1 VLDSGRHTRMMTQG
15 TAEPRRASGER
26 KLMTRSRYQNGSLT
40 LRGRSNKVWV
50 ARWREDV
57 LGLDGTVQRVRRSL
71 VLGTLASLPNRRQA
85 RVLLDAKLCDLN
97 AGRRQPQSAMPFR
110 NFIEEVWQPAILPT
124 MKFSTQKLYPH
135 LLRRHLLPVFGD
147 QPLCDIRRVDIQ
159 RFVTEKMTRQ
169 NLSWQ
174 TAVHLRNL
182 MSGTLE
188 RAVEWGYLEA
198 NPGRR
203 IRVPPMQRR
212 RKTVVLTCE
221 QLATLLQSLQ
231 EPVRMLAITVAMT
244 GLRIGEVLALRWM
257 NVDFEKSLIRVREAV
272 YEGNLSSPKSKSSV
286 RDIPIGP
293 TLQQALLERRKA
305 APADAFVFAS
315 RTGTPLDSHNL
326 LGRVLKPACKRV
338 GLPLISW
345 HSFRHTHATLLSDLG
360 ESLKTAQAQ
369 LGHARLST
377 TAEIYTHAVPASQR
391 AAVEKLE
398 RAIWTTKLD
407 PNGPKSV
414 GQQSLGS
421 TLIQ

>member
-1 VLDSGRHTRMMTQG
+1 
-15 TAEPRRASGER
+15 
-26 KLMTRSRYQNGSLT
+26 MTRSRYQNGSLT

-57 LGLDGTVQRVRRSL
+57 LGLDGTIQRVRRSL
-71 VLGTLASLPNRRQA
+71 VLGSLANVPTRRHA
-85 RVLLDAKLCDLN
+85 RVLLNAKLCDLN

-110 NFIEEVWQPAILPT
+110 NFIEEVWQPAILPA

-135 LLRRHLLPVFGD
+135 LLRRHLLPVFGER
-147 QPLCDIRRVDIQ
+147 PLCDIRRVDIQ

-203 IRVPPMQRR
+203 IKVPSMQRR
-212 RKTVVLTCE
+212 RKTIVLTLE
-221 QLATLLQSLQ
+221 QLAILLQSLQ
-231 EPVRMLAITVAMT
+231 EPVKMLAITVAMT
-244 GLRIGEVLALRWM
+244 GLRIGEVLALRWG
-257 NVDFEKSLIRVREAV
+257 NVDFEKNLIRVREAV
-272 YEGNLSSPKSKSSV
+272 YEGNLSSPKSKSSI

-293 TLQQALLERRKA
+293 SLQQSLMECRKG

-315 RTGTPLDSHNL
+315 RNGTPLDSHNL
-326 LGRVLKPACKRV
+326 LGRVLKPTCKRV
-338 GLPLISW
+338 GLPSISW

-377 TAEIYTHAVPASQR
+377 TAEIYTHVVPTSQR

-398 RAIWTTKLD
+398 RAVWTTKLD
-407 PNGPKSV
+407 PNGPKSE

>member
-1 VLDSGRHTRMMTQG
+1 
-15 TAEPRRASGER
+15 
-26 KLMTRSRYQNGSLT
+26 MTRSRYQNGSLT

-71 VLGTLASLPNRRQA
+71 VLGTLASIPKRRQA
-85 RVLLDAKLCDLN
+85 RLLLDAKLCDLN

-110 NFIEEVWQPAILPT
+110 NFIEEVWRPAILPT

-147 QPLCDIRRVDIQ
+147 RPLCDIRRVDIQ

-212 RKTVVLTCE
+212 RKTVVLTRE
-221 QLATLLQSLQ
+221 QLATLLRSLQ
-231 EPVRMLAITVAMT
+231 EPVRMLAITAAMT
-244 GLRIGEVLALRWM
+244 GLRIGEVLALRWK
-257 NVDFEKSLIRVREAV
+257 NVDFEKCLIHVREAV
-272 YEGNLSSPKSKSSV
+272 YEGNLSSPKSKSSI
-286 RDIPIGP
+286 RDIPMGP
-293 TLQQALLERRKA
+293 TLQQSLLERRKD
-305 APADAFVFAS
+305 APGDAFVFVS
-315 RTGTPLDSHNL
+315 RNGTPLDSHNL
-326 LGRVLKPACKRV
+326 LGRVLKPTCKRA

-398 RAIWTTKLD
+398 RTIWTTKLD
-407 PNGPKSV
+407 PNGPKSEV
-414 GQQSLGS
+414 QQSFGS
-421 TLIQ
+421 ALIH

>member
-1 VLDSGRHTRMMTQG
+1 
-15 TAEPRRASGER
+15 
-26 KLMTRSRYQNGSLT
+26 
-40 LRGRSNKVWV
+40 
-50 ARWREDV
+50 
-57 LGLDGTVQRVRRSL
+57 
-71 VLGTLASLPNRRQA
+71 
-85 RVLLDAKLCDLN
+85 
-97 AGRRQPQSAMPFR
+97 
-110 NFIEEVWQPAILPT
+110 
-124 MKFSTQKLYPH
+124 
-135 LLRRHLLPVFGD
+135 
-147 QPLCDIRRVDIQ
+147 
-159 RFVTEKMTRQ
+159 
-169 NLSWQ
+169 
-174 TAVHLRNL
+174 
-182 MSGTLE
+182 
-188 RAVEWGYLEA
+188 
-198 NPGRR
+198 
-203 IRVPPMQRR
+203 MQRR
-212 RKTVVLTCE
+212 RKTVVLTRE

-244 GLRIGEVLALRWM
+244 GLRIGEVLALRWK
-257 NVDFEKSLIRVREAV
+257 NVDFEKSLIHVREAV

-286 RDIPIGP
+286 RDVPIGP

-315 RTGTPLDSHNL
+315 RHGTPLDSHNL

-338 GLPLISW
+338 GLPSVSW
-345 HSFRHTHATLLSDLG
+345 HSFRHTHAILLSDLG

-414 GQQSLGS
+414 GQQSFGS